1 LKIDITP
8 NGDSDSLRIT
18 AAAARQAER
27 GGADGIAYPER
38 SADAMQLVTLAA
50 AATSQVALMTSVVVA
65 FARSPMTLAA
75 QAWSVQQLSQG
86 RFILGL
92 GSQVRAHVE
101 RRFSMPW
108 GAPLARMADFV
119 GALRAIWRCWQDGEP
134 LDYQGEFYRHTLM
147 PPMFTPEGR
156 WPAPPVMLA
165 VLGPGMTELAG
176 GVADGVMIHP
186 FTTPDYLAGQL
197 RPALG
202 RGLAARDSAARDS
215 AARDSAAR
223 DSAARDSAPRDN
235 AARESAGRDQA
246 ARGRFAVCGA
256 PLVATGRTPEALAA
270 SVAGLRSRLAFYG
283 STPAYRRVL
292 ETHGW
297 GDLGMRLHQ
306 LSTSSGRGKWAEMA
320 ALVPGEML
328 ERLAVIGE
336 PATAAAEL
344 ARRYGGLLDRCQPTM
359 LGPSSLAEQ
368 LQFTVLV
375 RQALIKDAAARRPA
389 ALTTTQAT

>member
-1 LKIDITP
+1 MKIDITP
-8 NGDSDSLRIT
+8 NGDSDSLSIT
-18 AAAARQAER
+18 AAAAREAER

-50 AATSQVALMTSVVVA
+50 AATSRVELMTSVAVA

-119 GALRAIWRCWQDGEP
+119 GALRAIWRCWQDGGP

-147 PPMFTPEGR
+147 SPMFTPEGR
-156 WPAPPVMLA
+156 WPAPPIMLA

-197 RPALG
+197 RPALE
-202 RGLAARDSAARDS
+202 RGLAARDSAEADR
-215 AARDSAAR
+215 AA
-223 DSAARDSAPRDN
+223 N
-235 AARESAGRDQA
+235 DQA
-246 ARGRFAVCGA
+246 APRPFTVCGA
-256 PLVATGRTPEALAA
+256 PLVATGQDPRSLAA
-270 SVAGLRSRLAFYG
+270 SVALLRSRLAFYG

-292 ETHGW
+292 EAHGW
-297 GDLGMRLHQ
+297 GDLGTRLHR
-306 LSTSSGRGKWAEMA
+306 LSVSSAAGKWAEMA
-320 ALVPGEML
+320 ALVPAEML
-328 ERLAVIGE
+328 ERFAVVGE
-336 PATAAAEL
+336 PRAAAEEVV
-344 ARRYGGLLDRCQPTM
+344 RRYRGLLSRCQPTV
-359 LGPSSLAEQ
+359 LGLSSLAGQ
-368 LQFTVLV
+368 LRFA
-375 RQALIKDAAARRPA
+375 ALIKENLVNEDRAGP
-389 ALTTTQAT
+389 LSTTPIR